1 MLKPTSLTN
10 VRINA
15 AAEQK
20 KEFAAN
26 AEDAMIT
33 MMTVVSNLSKEEQ
46 TPETVKAIADS
57 MQETYYNK
65 FNNKD
70 NIYDASIAP
79 EGTDEQYILKDESM
93 FIDVAKGLPEN
104 LSYVDIAGVRRKAAQ
119 ICKISIGKNAFV
131 HTPMWKIVD
140 GTLKVAAPWL
150 YAGADSDTGIVN
162 VVAGGITY
170 PVNVFKPAEDASKKL
185 KVASV
190 SVEKKE
196 GCVGE
201 VSFNGTKIDA
211 KLGHHGQAI
220 MIVLNAGDTA
230 ITDTAQQ
237 IFSLYSN
244 GNVSITTPERFGGVD
259 ATYVVY
265 LFPYENRPV
274 SEEESGEHK
283 TVVHRLVIPGY
294 GAITLECNA
303 TQIAGPTA

>member
-26 AEDAMIT
+26 AEDAMFT

-65 FNNKD
+65 FSNKD
-70 NIYDASIAP
+70 IIYDTSIAP

-104 LSYVDIAGVRRKAAQ
+104 LTYVDIAGVRRKLGEV
-119 ICKISIGKNAFV
+119 CKISVGMNAFV

-140 GTLKVAAPWL
+140 GVLKVATPWM
-150 YAGADSDTGIVN
+150 YAGADPETGIIN

-170 PVNVFKPAEDASKKL
+170 PVQVMEPVDVSKRL
-185 KVASV
+185 KIV
-190 SVEKKE
+190 SADVGTKE
-196 GCVGE
+196 GCVGKI
-201 VSFNGTKIDA
+201 SFEGDSIDLV
-211 KLGHHGQAI
+211 LGHHGQAGGVI
-220 MIVLNAGDTA
+220 LAAGDTQ
-230 ITDTAQQ
+230 IVDTAQQ
-237 IFSLYSN
+237 IFIIQETGNASIVTPENLN
-244 GNVSITTPERFGGVD
+244 GNVV
-259 ATYVVY
+259 TYMFY
-265 LFPYENRPV
+265 PFPYENRPV
-274 SEEESGEHK
+274 EESESGA
-283 TVVHRLVIPGY
+283 HRTNTRHLVIPGY
-294 GAITLECNA
+294 GAITLTIHA
-303 TQIAGPTA
+303 TQIAGQTL

>member
-26 AEDAMIT
+26 AEDAMFT

-65 FNNKD
+65 FTNKD
-70 NIYDASIAP
+70 IIYDASIAP

-93 FIDVAKGLPEN
+93 FIDVAKGLPGD
-104 LSYVDIAGVRRKAAQ
+104 LTYVDISGVRRKANQ
-119 ICKISIGKNAFV
+119 ICRISVGMNAFV

-140 GTLKVAAPWL
+140 GVLKVATPWM
-150 YAGADSDTGIVN
+150 YAGADPDTGITN

-170 PVNVFKPAEDASKKL
+170 SVNVFKPAEDAKKL

-190 SVEKKE
+190 SVDKKE
-196 GCVGE
+196 GCIGE
-201 VSFNGTKIDA
+201 VSFDGTKIDV

-230 ITDTAQQ
+230 ITDTSQQ
-237 IFSLYSN
+237 IFTLYEN

-274 SEEESGEHK
+274 TEEESGDHR
-283 TVVHRLVIPGY
+283 TSILRLVIPGY

>member
-15 AAEQK
+15 AVEQRK
-20 KEFAAN
+20 QFDAN
-26 AEDAMIT
+26 AEDAMFT

-46 TPETVKAIADS
+46 TPESVKAIADS

-65 FNNKD
+65 FSNKD
-70 NIYDASIAP
+70 IIYDASIAP
-79 EGTDEQYILKDESM
+79 EGTDDQYILKDESM

-104 LSYVDIAGVRRKAAQ
+104 LTYVDIAGVRRKATQ
-119 ICKISIGKNAFV
+119 VCKISVGMNAFV

-140 GTLKVAAPWL
+140 GVLKVATPWM
-150 YAGADSDTGIVN
+150 YAGADPDTGIVD

-170 PVNVFKPAEDASKKL
+170 PVNVFKPAEDPSKKL

-201 VSFNGTKIDA
+201 VSFNGTKINA
-211 KLGHHGQAI
+211 RLGHHGQAI

-230 ITDTAQQ
+230 ITDTSQQ
-237 IFSLYSN
+237 IFTLHDN
-244 GNVSITTPERFGGVD
+244 GNVSIVTPERFAGVD

-274 SEEESGEHK
+274 KEEESGDQRNS
-283 TVVHRLVIPGY
+283 VLRLVIPGY